1 MTAMQVQAE
10 LVAACEPSALWVH
23 VDRLERYTAWMA
35 LVHEAVPIDD
45 DDGRPAW
52 SVELRTRVGPLA
64 RSKRLRM
71 VRTTAIEGR
80 HAVFERVETDGR
92 RHSPWVLEIR
102 LDAVPAGTHLQM
114 RLEYLG
120 SLWTGGVLQRILDD
134 EIARGREALLRLVT
148 DVPMR

>member
-1 MTAMQVQAE
+1 MTAMEVRAE
-10 LVAACEPSALWVH
+10 LVAACEPAALWAH
-23 VDRLERYTAWMA
+23 VDRLERYPAWMA
-35 LVHEAVPIDD
+35 LVHEAVPLDD

-71 VRTTAIEGR
+71 VRTTTVERA

-92 RHSPWVLEIR
+92 RHSPWVLEVR
-102 LDAVPAGTHLQM
+102 LAPVAAGTHLHM

-120 SLWTGGVLQRILDD
+120 SLWTGGILERILDD

-148 DVPMR
+148 DVPTR